1 MTNPMNAP
9 KVPTSFVANV
19 RGQAFTIANL
29 DTLPVESLTKIF
41 EYGLQRIFNDAAAG
55 AKQGDK
61 AEALALAQKKL
72 DNLRAGIIRA
82 SGERTGDPVR
92 KRALELASSA
102 IKGNAAF
109 IKWAQDSGLKIGDK
123 EAQAKIAELAKAQ
136 VGKEGNKFSLQAAK
150 DVEAAAALGTLE
162 LEL

>member
-9 KVPTSFVANV
+9 KVPTDFVANV
-19 RGQAFTIANL
+19 RGQPFKVEAL

-92 KRALELASSA
+92 KRALELAASA
-102 IKGNAAF
+102 IRGNATF
-109 IKWAQDSGLKIGDK
+109 IKWCQDSGLKIGDK
-123 EAQAKIAELAKAQ
+123 EAQAKIAELSKAQ
-136 VGKEGNKFSLQAAK
+136 VVKEGNKFTAQAEKDVAAQAA
-150 DVEAAAALGTLE
+150 LSGLE